1 MGHHFNG
8 YESDFNY
15 FYIDEEYKDDYAD
28 FEDNSI
34 HWWYLEC
41 NKLEEKEKQSIVSRM
56 LKNHP
61 VDYTVFDFMRII
73 HPLKP
78 TIEDTID
85 ILKRLKEIGYVTIC
99 ADFYNLFYDEESF
112 LSSMSNLKSTYSK
125 TVKRKSGLFNLL
137 FSNTERNSTEETYDA
152 EDDVYDM
159 DDKQDYRL
167 AYDEEDI
174 DDIK

>member
-41 NKLEEKEKQSIVSRM
+41 NKLEEKEKQSIVNRM

-61 VDYTVFDFMRII
+61 VDYTLFDFMRII

-112 LSSMSNLKSTYSK
+112 LSSMSNLKSMYSK

-137 FSNTERNSTEETYDA
+137 FQILKET
-152 EDDVYDM
+152 VQ
-159 DDKQDYRL
+159 KRL
-167 AYDEEDI
+167 TMLKMMFMIWMINKII
-174 DDIK
+174 DLHMMNMMKKI